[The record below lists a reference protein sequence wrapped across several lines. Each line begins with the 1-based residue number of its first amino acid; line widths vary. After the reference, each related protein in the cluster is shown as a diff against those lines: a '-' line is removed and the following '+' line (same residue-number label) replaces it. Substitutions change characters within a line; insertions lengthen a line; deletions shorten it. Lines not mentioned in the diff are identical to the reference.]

1 MTGNRHRVSALLA
14 LLWGLPLSSALAD
27 PVADF
32 YRGKTISIIVSTSAG
47 GDYDQR
53 ARLLARH
60 MDRHLPGQP
69 KLIAQNMPGAGGLKA
84 ANYLYAIAAKDG
96 TALGSLGQNMPMTQA
111 LGGQG
116 VEFDLRQCAWIGN
129 TMSSPMIPVSWH
141 SSPVKTIHDAL
152 KTELIIGGTGAGASS
167 VQVPQMLNNLLGT
180 KFKIIAGYPGGNEL
194 YLGMERGE
202 IAGRAT
208 QNWAGWKSQRP
219 DWVRDK
225 TINLLAQSGAKRH
238 PELPDVPLL
247 IDLASNEEDRL
258 VLELFLAGDD
268 IARPIIAAPRVPDER
283 IAALRAAFDATMID
297 GAFLADAARAKMEIA
312 PSSGV
317 EIQAIATRVLNAPA
331 SVIAKAQAALVVKD
345 IIRELPA
352 GDKASE

>member
-1 MTGNRHRVSALLA
+1 METNRRLFGVVLSFGCSVLVSPAF
-14 LLWGLPLSSALAD
+14 AD
-27 PVADF
+27 PVSDF
-32 YRGKTISIIVSTSAG
+32 YHGKTVNIAVSTSAG

-60 MDRHLPGQP
+60 MDKHLPGQP
-69 KLIAQNMPGAGGLKA
+69 KIIVQNMPGAGGLKA
-84 ANYLYAIAAKDG
+84 ANWLYNIAAKDG
-96 TALGSLGQNMPMTQA
+96 TALGSLGQNMPMTQV
-111 LGGQG
+111 LGGKG
-116 VEFDLRQCAWIGN
+116 VEFDLRECAWIGN
-129 TMSSPMIPVSWH
+129 TMSSPMVLVSWYT
-141 SSPVKTIHDAL
+141 SPVKTIYDAL

-219 DWVRDK
+219 DWIRDK
-225 TINLLAQSGAKRH
+225 KINLLAQSGMKRH

-247 IDLASNEEDRL
+247 IDLAKTDQDRQ

-268 IARPIIAAPRVPDER
+268 VARPIIAPPHVPDDR
-283 IAALRAAFDATMID
+283 VAALRAAFDATMTD
-297 GAFLADAARAKMEIA
+297 QGFLDDAAKGKIEIA
-312 PSSGV
+312 SASGR
-317 EIQAIATRVLNAPA
+317 EIEAVVMRVLNTPPA
-331 SVIAKAQAALVVKD
+331 VAEKARAALE
-345 IIRELPA
+345 IRDVIKELPA
-352 GDKASE
+352 TGKSGD